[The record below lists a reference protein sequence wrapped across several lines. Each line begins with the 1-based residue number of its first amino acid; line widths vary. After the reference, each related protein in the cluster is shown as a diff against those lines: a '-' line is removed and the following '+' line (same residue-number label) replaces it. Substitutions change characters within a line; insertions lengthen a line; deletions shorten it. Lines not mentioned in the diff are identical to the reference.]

1 MTLTS
6 RFSDFLKIWEPA
18 SSHQPSTSPVDM
30 ADDKGIEL
38 ENDLAFQITGYLT
51 HEPPLH
57 PRR

>member
-1 MTLTS
+1 MTLAT
-6 RFSDFLKIWEPA
+6 RFSDFLKILEPA
-18 SSHQPSTSPVDM
+18 SSPQPANSPVDM

-38 ENDLAFQITGYLT
+38 EKDLAFQITGYLT